1 MLTVWGRTNSSN
13 VKKVLWCLKELNIP
27 YNQKDVGGPFGG
39 VDTPEYKKMNP
50 NSTIPTLQDERFTLW
65 ESNAILRYLTEKY
78 DHSHLLLSADLQE
91 KAAADK
97 WMDWSGANLFD
108 HIKQMM
114 NKIVRVPEADRDP
127 VQAKIIYQNIE
138 KLLAI
143 ADEALSTQAYF
154 SGDKFGIADIAIA
167 PLFYPWHEI
176 VTERPA
182 FPHLERWYQTLT
194 QRPAFQEI
202 VMLPIK

>member
-1 MLTVWGRTNSSN
+1 M
-13 VKKVLWCLKELNIP
+13 
-27 YNQKDVGGPFGG
+27 
-39 VDTPEYKKMNP
+39 
-50 NSTIPTLQDERFTLW
+50 
-65 ESNAILRYLTEKY
+65 
-78 DHSHLLLSADLQE
+78 
-91 KAAADK
+91 
-97 WMDWSGANLFD
+97 
-108 HIKQMM
+108 
-114 NKIVRVPEADRDP
+114 
-127 VQAKIIYQNIE
+127 
-138 KLLAI
+138 AI